1 MKEDWKLGSG
11 ICGKG
16 RTLRNCAKPKAAD
29 YFMLCVQR
37 RTPFSVLCTSL
48 VFAGLEFARAQDA
61 ASPKLLEPSVTVR
74 AAPTNRPTKQTSGP
88 IVEIPT
94 SAPNEKPADV
104 AEETPPAEELAT
116 PAPATAKKTRPKR
129 RTPAIAAPV
138 AATMSLSAA
147 KAAAV
152 STAIP
157 HYPYEAK
164 RAHITGSGIC
174 VITVDSASGNV
185 TGSVMEQSTGN
196 GILDRATTDAFQKWR
211 FKPGTVSQIRV
222 PISYQ

>member
-1 MKEDWKLGSG
+1 
-11 ICGKG
+11 
-16 RTLRNCAKPKAAD
+16 
-29 YFMLCVQR
+29 
-37 RTPFSVLCTSL
+37 
-48 VFAGLEFARAQDA
+48 
-61 ASPKLLEPSVTVR
+61 
-74 AAPTNRPTKQTSGP
+74 
-88 IVEIPT
+88 VEIPT

-116 PAPATAKKTRPKR
+116 PAPVTAKKTRPKR

-138 AATMSLSAA
+138 AAMMSLSAA
-147 KAAAV
+147 V
-152 STAIP
+152 NTAIP

-196 GILDRATTDAFQKWR
+196 GILDRVTTDAFQKWR
-211 FKPGTVSQIRV
+211 FKPGTVSPIRV